1 METRRRQSRPGG
13 GTRRRLPSSSS
24 SRAALRRKVREL
36 RRLVPGGE
44 DAPEAGSL
52 LLRAADY
59 IARLR
64 AQVELLKALTAICS
78 AGPSPPS
85 QVPAGDDEA
94 EACVMG
100 TCQDYY

>member
-1 METRRRQSRPGG
+1 METRRRQSSCGG
-13 GTRRRLPSSSS
+13 GRRRRLPSSS

-44 DAPEAGSL
+44 DAPDGSL
-52 LLRAADY
+52 LVRAADY

-78 AGPSPPS
+78 AAPS

-100 TCQDYY
+100 TCKDY